1 MTSLPPSPI
10 STTIDYDADG
20 VQHGHL
26 VLPYSRDDAAY
37 GSIMIPIAVIKN
49 GDGPTALLSGGNHGD
64 EYQGPLSLL
73 KLANTLDPAD
83 VTGRVIIVP
92 TMNQPAFAAARRTSP
107 IDDGMIL
114 GPVRGGMGVAVVIVG
129 TLLAAATGVVAAT
142 VIVMGVLSL
151 PVMVK
156 YRYDHQL
163 ASGVIVA
170 SGTLAQLMP
179 PSLVLIVLAQ
189 FIPVS
194 VGQLFAG
201 ALIPGIILATMF
213 ALYVLLVA
221 YMKPGSAP
229 AIPKEER
236 NVGGGELLKQFL
248 LAVVPPLGLILAV
261 LGSIFRGLATASEA
275 GAVGAFGAIML
286 ALIYRRLS
294 IKVLWEAAR
303 ATSNITSLVLQILL
317 ASTFFALVFQR
328 LGGQDRIT
336 EWLQNVPGGLW
347 GFIIAA
353 HIIVFILG
361 INLEFLEISFIV
373 MPLFIPAAIALDVNL
388 VWFAVL
394 MAVNLNMAF
403 ISPPVGFSPFY
414 LQSVAPPEVK
424 TAEIHR
430 GAIPFMVVQAVG
442 LVILTILP
450 ESVVYLVTAS
460 GLGNEATNNTDF
472 IPGSF
477 GLRLALCV
485 AGTAL
490 LAVLWG
496 TYLRKRHGDGLGPGR
511 VGAAIT

>member
-1 MTSLPPSPI
+1 MLGIFMFLIMIGYPVAFTFAGTATVFFLIGWAQGDITPVQLNALFSQWFANSMSNFTFLAIPFFVFMGAIFEKSGLAERLL
-10 STTIDYDADG
+10 TTIG
-20 VQHGHL
+20 V
-26 VLPYSRDDAAY
+26 
-37 GSIMIPIAVIKN
+37 
-49 GDGPTALLSGGNHGD
+49 
-64 EYQGPLSLL
+64 
-73 KLANTLDPAD
+73 
-83 VTGRVIIVP
+83 
-92 TMNQPAFAAARRTSP
+92 
-107 IDDGMIL
+107 IL
-114 GPVRGGMGVAVVIVG
+114 GPLRGGMGVAVVIVG

-151 PVMVK
+151 PVMIK
-156 YRYDHQL
+156 YNYDHEL

-201 ALIPGIILATMF
+201 ALIPGVILATLF
-213 ALYVLLVA
+213 GLYVVLVA
-221 YMKPGSAP
+221 YAKPGSAP
-229 AIPKEER
+229 AIPKAER
-236 NVGGGELLKQFL
+236 TQSGPELAKQFF

-261 LGSIFRGLATASEA
+261 LGSIFQGLATASEA
-275 GAVGAFGAIML
+275 GAVGAIGAMIL
-286 ALIYRRLS
+286 AVLYGRFNL
-294 IKVLWEAAR
+294 KVMWEAAR

-336 EWLQNVPGGLW
+336 DWLQNVPGGLW

-403 ISPPVGFSPFY
+403 ISPPVGFSLFY

-424 TAEIHR
+424 TSEIHR
-430 GAIPFMVVQAVG
+430 GAIPFMVVQGIG
-442 LVILTILP
+442 LIILTILP
-450 ESVVYLVTAS
+450 ESVVYLVRAS
-460 GLGNEATNNTDF
+460 GLGNESTNSTDF

-477 GLRLALCV
+477 GLRLGICV
-485 AGTAL
+485 LGTLL
-490 LAVLWG
+490 LAAMWAAF
-496 TYLRKRHGDGLGPGR
+496 LRARHGGDSPDKETADVAL
-511 VGAAIT
+511 A